1 MKHSVSVMGL
11 PLAPVTLGEAVNRID
26 AMIESGETHQVA
38 TANLDFW
45 LNSTRDEHLHRILA
59 GCEMVLADGMP
70 LVWASRMLGDALPER
85 VTGVDLV
92 PQLMAM
98 SARKG
103 YRVFLLGG
111 REGVA
116 ERAAEMFER
125 QFPGVH
131 ICGVFAPSVAS
142 LDEMDN
148 GEMVERVKAAKPDLL
163 LVSFGN
169 PKQEK
174 WIWMNKKRMGVPV
187 SIGIG
192 GSLDMLLG
200 DLNRAPR
207 WMQKTGLEWAMRLA
221 QEPKRLGPRY
231 ARDFVGLVTKLPLAL
246 LGRLTQGKATE
257 SVTCRLQES
266 EEALHLHIQGDFD
279 ASLAQAVDAT
289 VDRAV
294 EEGKMVCLHMGEVN
308 RMTAAGAGLMLDCRR
323 RLYDAG
329 LVVNVVEMTL
339 RLRTL
344 MYQWGLSSLFGTHVM
359 VSRMPA
365 RTQPV
370 WGTMK

>member
-131 ICGVFAPSVAS
+131 I
-142 LDEMDN
+142 
-148 GEMVERVKAAKPDLL
+148 
-163 LVSFGN
+163 
-169 PKQEK
+169 
-174 WIWMNKKRMGVPV
+174 
-187 SIGIG
+187 
-192 GSLDMLLG
+192 
-200 DLNRAPR
+200 
-207 WMQKTGLEWAMRLA
+207 
-221 QEPKRLGPRY
+221 
-231 ARDFVGLVTKLPLAL
+231 
-246 LGRLTQGKATE
+246 
-257 SVTCRLQES
+257 
-266 EEALHLHIQGDFD
+266 
-279 ASLAQAVDAT
+279 
-289 VDRAV
+289 
-294 EEGKMVCLHMGEVN
+294 
-308 RMTAAGAGLMLDCRR
+308 
-323 RLYDAG
+323 
-329 LVVNVVEMTL
+329 
-339 RLRTL
+339 
-344 MYQWGLSSLFGTHVM
+344 
-359 VSRMPA
+359 
-365 RTQPV
+365 
-370 WGTMK
+370 